1 MLKTKQFT
9 WKEQYIQV
17 ALQVSKMADYAN
29 KNKESIQ
36 QENEEIEK
44 EKKAKEV
51 MPVDK
56 YVGVP
61 QLLPHGSPEIEMY
74 SDEKLKQYGNKDVSQ
89 LRKKFKDL
97 QTMQTS
103 LDIKTLDL
111 KCGSDNVWRTGELPD
126 CFQIGFT
133 I

>member
-61 QLLPHGSPEIEMY
+61 QLLPHGSPVIEMY

-103 LDIKTLDL
+103 LDIKTLNL
-111 KCGSDNVWRTGELPD
+111 KCGSDND
-126 CFQIGFT
+126 CDR
-133 I
+133 